1 MGVKEVRAF
10 FADRGLPYT
19 VRELEKSTE
28 TVELAAQTLGV
39 EPALI
44 AKTLAFRVKEKGI
57 ILVTRGDAR
66 VDTKKFRQA
75 FQAKPRMMTPDEVLA
90 VTGHPVGGVC
100 PFALK
105 QPMEIFLD
113 ESLKP
118 LETVYP
124 AAGSPNSHIAIS
136 PGELALIT
144 RASWVDVCRGSRE
157 EVMHP
162 PARGTG

>member
-1 MGVKEVRAF
+1 MGVEEVRAYF
-10 FADRGLPYT
+10 THRGLPYT
-19 VRELEKSTE
+19 IQELEKSTE
-28 TVELAAQTLGV
+28 TVELAAQALGV

-75 FQAKPRMMTPDEVLA
+75 FQAKPRMMSPDEVLA

-105 QPMEIFLD
+105 QPMDIFLD
-113 ESLKP
+113 ESLRP
-118 LETVYP
+118 LERVYP
-124 AAGSPNSHIAIS
+124 AAGSPNSHIGIS
-136 PGELALIT
+136 PGELARIT
-144 RASWVDVCRGSRE
+144 GASWVDVCRDFRE
-157 EVMHP
+157 DDLHP
-162 PARGTG
+162 PERTTD